1 MEFNS
6 QYFDTLFNVNRISHG
21 IKCFVRSTDKCKKA
35 FESIGLTPAEFLR
48 PFGRMANKIDFN
60 SINGKKRLVQN
71 FCVNF
76 IDDREYRIPN
86 KQDIELQM
94 QKVLE
99 KNIPNLN
106 NINVSYKT
114 QKGIEEHLES
124 QRTVW
129 FEKCSE
135 CILDYCKFAHPF
147 TFTDQPFYLINFIS
161 VDDQDPFKAIQ
172 ALEQETAPQL
182 KDIFKNNPQ
191 EIQNGNIPKA
201 NFIVYDASN
210 PKQFEIAQNILTAF
224 RSRLDQ
230 YLNRIIPINSAQAIF
245 DLQPW
250 ENYLEAKY
258 FLKLATPFNKTK
270 IVLSQDDFNKIQ
282 LTINEFVISFLVPNI
297 EAKLKQQHQ
306 LYISQKK
313 TSFWTAIKRIGRGDD
328 TRPEVGGAY
337 QMSQFE
343 SLARYIGDV
352 LYLMHD
358 YEQCQEFYKY
368 CQEAFKSKSFRHYAN
383 ATEMLVYSQVM
394 CHIEL
399 RNPINKNDVQQIVN
413 QLTEAIS
420 YYTYQLNH
428 TQFAIRGIIFKIYIQ
443 FIYDKFDSIVNQHVY
458 DIGYLIKERN
468 DTQKIQQYPL
478 FNCLI
483 QEQYAIL
490 LLKQKPSRFRKYCQ
504 NLLYA
509 GYQFG
514 KYKFRHH
521 ALRCF
526 LIIYQEYES
535 SKWTWLQDFLYKQ
548 LAKYFLEISDFKKSY
563 KFVKLMLKNVE
574 RRDSLEKHQQTITD
588 TELFLSAFEKTDN
601 FPFKDDDQSY
611 IPLPEVSQKSL
622 DIILSD
628 EMLFDRSN
636 QKLST
641 FQSMSMPGVLSFM
654 HFSEREKS
662 VMNWDEMGL
671 KLLNNSQLKDSMS
684 RQEIERE
691 NCILKSFSALCT
703 EDKQSSFDVRGDP
716 KQQFR
721 IAYIDEMIMI
731 KFELSNP
738 LRKNFKIEEFS
749 LFYDFEPE
757 TGDDATVN
765 PPIQELKQQLEIG
778 ELKKLQVGIKI
789 IPKCKGTLT
798 IKGFK
803 WKVFKIPVIFQ
814 FDIKGKLQKDGITR
828 FNNFSNR
835 IKIFPSTGKLIL
847 RAINFENKLFF
858 GEVKPLVLE
867 LKNEGCFPIKDIRII
882 FSEPYTYGKS
892 HLNLPNLVIQPG
904 ATHVEK
910 IFIRSSSSKECLI
923 KFLIAYRSENNP
935 FFRYAR
941 FSQNIQITQS
951 FMIIQSPYYVL
962 DQHSLH
968 LVIDDSIH
976 HNFMK
981 AKPEE
986 PKLQTQISKGPN
998 IMVQSQNLTNLLDL
1012 DLTSSNS
1019 TAMDSSIFSKDV
1031 DENYSLRIHQ
1041 LILIDNNWRFNS
1053 QSFFAKS
1060 QEKSYYFNIGLGRLA
1075 LNRRKTSHYHS
1086 LEKNEFIDLLGDED
1100 EGNNK
1105 KQLDLL
1111 DDDNLTQ
1118 NIVQQVAKKP
1128 QNNEKIQS
1136 QQSILSDVDEGD
1148 MHFLNIDQN
1157 QILNQF
1163 SEIPNFACDF
1173 NTIKEYINS
1182 DRQLLYNKYWD
1193 NNLDFDHPDL
1203 VSITIAWTYKTP
1215 EKIYSGLHSLPKV
1228 RMNRALIHNKTL
1240 KPSPFDSFCLSIN
1253 LDYQQQVKHNFALEP
1268 VCCVNVQ
1275 LKIKNLYSKD
1285 PVSFNLICVNG
1296 DESLTSNQN
1305 DESYPFFIWEGQT
1318 EQIIS
1323 KLDYQAEE
1331 VINLR
1336 AIFTS
1341 EGFYNINRFKYTFY
1355 RNKDT
1360 KQSVEP
1366 LTQSELSQNKKIDFI
1381 SYVPLDKELFFINI
1395 VNSS

>member
-1 MEFNS
+1 MELNS

-21 IKCFVRSTDKCKKA
+21 MKCFVRSTDKCKKA
-35 FESIGLTPAEFLR
+35 FETIGLTPAEFLR
-48 PFGRMANKIDFN
+48 PFGRMANKVDFN
-60 SINGKKRLVQN
+60 SINGKKKLVQN
-71 FCVNF
+71 FCLNF
-76 IDDREYRIPN
+76 IDEKEYRIPN
-86 KQDIELQM
+86 KQDMELQM

-99 KNIPNLN
+99 KYIPNLN
-106 NINVSYKT
+106 NISVNYKT
-114 QKGIEEHLES
+114 QKGLDEHIES

-161 VDDQDPFKAIQ
+161 VDEQDPFKAIQ

-201 NFIVYDASN
+201 NFIVYDSSN
-210 PKQFEIAQNILTAF
+210 PKQFEAAQNILTAF
-224 RSRLDQ
+224 RQRLDQ

-245 DLQPW
+245 DLQPQ
-250 ENYLEAKY
+250 ENYLEARY
-258 FLKLATPFNKTK
+258 FIKLATPFNKTK
-270 IVLSQDDFNKIQ
+270 AVLSQDDFNKIQ

-297 EAKLKQQHQ
+297 EAKLKQYHIQ
-306 LYISQKK
+306 YIQQKK
-313 TSFWTAIKRIGRGDD
+313 TSFWSVIKKIGKGDD
-328 TRPEVGGAY
+328 ARPEVGGAY
-337 QMSQFE
+337 QMSPYE
-343 SLARYIGDV
+343 SIVRYIGDV

-368 CQEAFKSKSFRHYAN
+368 CQEAFKSKSFRHYAS

-413 QLTEAIS
+413 QLTEAIT

-443 FIYDKFDSIVNQHVY
+443 FIYDKFDTIVNQHVY

-526 LIIYQEYES
+526 LIIYKEYES

-548 LAKYFLEISDFKKSY
+548 LAKYFIEISDYKNSY
-563 KFVKLMLKNVE
+563 KYVKLLLKNVE

-588 TELFLSAFEKTDN
+588 TETFLGALEKTSN

-641 FQSMSMPGVLSFM
+641 LQSMSMPGVLSYM
-654 HFSEREKS
+654 LFSEREKS
-662 VMNWDEMGL
+662 VMHWDEMGL
-671 KLLNNSQLKDSMS
+671 KLLNNSQYKDNMS

-749 LFYDFEPE
+749 LYYDFEPE
-757 TGDDATVN
+757 TGDDAAVN
-765 PPIQELKQQLEIG
+765 PPIQELKQPLEIG

-789 IPKCKGTLT
+789 IPKCRGILT

-847 RAINFENKLFF
+847 RAINFESKIYF

-867 LKNEGCFPIKDIRII
+867 LKNEGCFPIKDIRVI

-935 FFRYAR
+935 YFRYAR
-941 FSQNIQITQS
+941 FQQIVQVTQS
-951 FMIIQSPYYVL
+951 FMIVQSPFYIY
-962 DQHSLH
+962 DQYSLH
-968 LVIDDSIH
+968 LLIDDQFH
-976 HNFMK
+976 HNFIK

-986 PKLQTQISKGPN
+986 PKLQMQISKGPN

-1012 DLTSSNS
+1012 DLTSSDS
-1019 TAMDSSIFSKDV
+1019 TAMDSSLFNKET
-1031 DENYSLRIHQ
+1031 DENYSLKIHQ
-1041 LILIDNNWRFNS
+1041 LILIDNNWRFIS
-1053 QSFFAKS
+1053 QPFFAKS
-1060 QEKSYYFNIGLGRLA
+1060 QEKSYYFNIGLGRLS

-1086 LEKNEFIDLLGDED
+1086 QEKNEFIDLLGDED
-1100 EGNNK
+1100 EGTNQ

-1118 NIVQQVAKKP
+1118 NTVQQVAKKP

-1148 MHFLNIDQN
+1148 MHFLNFDQN

-1163 SEIPNFACDF
+1163 SDISNFACDF
-1173 NTIKEYINS
+1173 DTIKNYINS

-1193 NNLDFDHPDL
+1193 KSQDFDHPDF

-1215 EKIYSGLHSLPKV
+1215 EKTYSGLHSLPKV
-1228 RMNRALIHNKTL
+1228 KMNRALIHNKSIKT
-1240 KPSPFDSFCLSIN
+1240 SPFDSFCLNIN
-1253 LDYQQQVKHNFALEP
+1253 LDYQQQVKHNFTLEP
-1268 VCCVNVQ
+1268 VCSVNVQ
-1275 LKIKNLYSKD
+1275 VKIKNQYCKD
-1285 PVSFNLICVNG
+1285 PVSFNFICING

-1323 KLDYQAEE
+1323 NLDYQAEE

-1341 EGFYNINRFKYTFY
+1341 EGFYNINRFKYFFY

-1360 KQSVEP
+1360 KQLVEP
-1366 LTQSELSQNKKIDFI
+1366 LTQSELSQNKKIEYI
-1381 SYVPLDKELFFINI
+1381 SFVPLDKEQFFINI
-1395 VNSS
+1395 VNS